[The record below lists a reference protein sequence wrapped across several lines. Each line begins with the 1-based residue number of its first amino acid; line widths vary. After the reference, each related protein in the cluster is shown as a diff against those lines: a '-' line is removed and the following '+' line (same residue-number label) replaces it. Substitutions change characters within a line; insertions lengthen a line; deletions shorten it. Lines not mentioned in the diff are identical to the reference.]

1 MKSERELFDL
11 AKMYAT
17 LEVDFE
23 EGLRLSEFEIVEL
36 KYNMEKIRNVLLE
49 KNYDVDKFLKY
60 ARLYKEMTVG
70 EYLEFIKTL
79 K

>member
-1 MKSERELFDL
+1 MKSEKELFDL

-17 LEVDFE
+17 LEMDFE

-60 ARLYKEMTVG
+60 VRLYKEMSVG

>member
-17 LEVDFE
+17 LEIDFE

-49 KNYDVDKFLKY
+49 KNYDVDKFLRY
-60 ARLYKEMTVG
+60 VRLYKEMSVG

>member
-17 LEVDFE
+17 MEVDFE
-23 EGLRLSEFEIVEL
+23 EGLRMSEFEIVEL

-60 ARLYKEMTVG
+60 VRLYKEMSVG

>member
-1 MKSERELFDL
+1 MKSEKELFDL

-17 LEVDFE
+17 LEMDFE
-23 EGLRLSEFEIVEL
+23 EGLRMSEFEIVEL

-60 ARLYKEMTVG
+60 VRLYKEMSVG

>member
-11 AKMYAT
+11 AKMYVM
-17 LEVDFE
+17 LEMDFE
-23 EGLRLSEFEIVEL
+23 KDFVAGLEIDEEL
-36 KYNMEKIRNVLLE
+36 KYEMEQIRNILLE
-49 KNYDVDKFLKY
+49 KKYDVDKFLEYK
-60 ARLYKEMTVG
+60 ALYKKMTVG